1 MPLYK
6 LLPIIEWDTFI
17 YILGFIQLIMVQNKY
32 TFGQPSI
39 MKAIEPGQKA
49 TLKFLDLPKL
59 VETEWGEKFS
69 VDILL
74 LTHPLYSITSSK
86 GIKMS
91 WQTNAKVL
99 KDIVALLEDGNKE
112 FRKDYTELEWEL
124 SVADDGSYW
133 LNA

>member
-1 MPLYK
+1 MSRTLWY
-6 LLPIIEWDTFI
+6 I
-17 YILGFIQLIMVQNKY
+17 YLDLFQLIMTQNKY
-32 TFGQPSI
+32 SFGTPSI

-49 TLKFLDLPKL
+49 ELKFLSRPKV

-74 LTHPLYSITSSK
+74 LSHPLYSITSSK

-112 FRKDYTELEWEL
+112 FLKDYSELTWEL

>member
-1 MPLYK
+1 MSRTLWY
-6 LLPIIEWDTFI
+6 IYWDLF
-17 YILGFIQLIMVQNKY
+17 QLIMVQNKY
-32 TFGQPSI
+32 SFGTPSI

-49 TLKFLDLPKL
+49 SLKFLTKPKL

-69 VDILL
+69 VVILL
-74 LTHPLYSITSSK
+74 LSHPLYSITSSK

-99 KDIVALLEDGNKE
+99 RDIVALLEEGNKE
-112 FRKDYTELEWEL
+112 FLVDYKEMTWEL

>member
-1 MPLYK
+1 MSRTLWY
-6 LLPIIEWDTFI
+6 IYWDLF
-17 YILGFIQLIMVQNKY
+17 QLIMVQNKY
-32 TFGQPSI
+32 SFGTPSI

-49 TLKFLDLPKL
+49 SLKFLTKPKL

-74 LTHPLYSITSSK
+74 LSHPLYSITSSK

-91 WQTNAKVL
+91 WQTNAKVI
-99 KDIVALLEDGNKE
+99 KDIIALLDERKPNKE
-112 FRKDYTELEWEL
+112 FQKDYLEMTWEL